1 MGGAPCQHTHAQA
14 TQAWRVALYAC
25 TASQTTVLSM
35 LASYVAERARAAEFA
50 SMGMPALRIH
60 PCAEHLFP
68 DGLPEPWAFDADGET
83 LPHIFDA
90 APIRGKHHVILQVE
104 LSAES
109 HTYTVIVFGGIWPF
123 RAAFDKADIKGG
135 HVEAQDGSRDY
146 VRCLPDMQDDEASRT
161 RLASVLGGEVLCG
174 HAVFLLNETGNA
186 ADPLCTWLASC
197 ASVYQR

>member
-1 MGGAPCQHTHAQA
+1 M
-14 TQAWRVALYAC
+14 ALYAN
-25 TASQTTVLSM
+25 TASLSTVLSL
-35 LASYVAERARAAEFA
+35 LASYVTERAKAAEFA

-90 APIRGKHHVILQVE
+90 APIRGKHHVMVQVE
-104 LSAES
+104 HSDDTGA
-109 HTYTVIVFGGIWPF
+109 YTVIIFGGIWPF

-135 HVEAQDGSRDY
+135 HVEAKDGSRDY
-146 VRCLPDMQDDEASRT
+146 VRCLPDIQDDEASRT

-174 HAVFLLNETGNA
+174 HAVFLHNETGNA
-186 ADPLCTWLASC
+186 ADPMCEWLASR